1 MPLQTWNPYYLAIAL
16 GAQGFTK
23 TFGSLE
29 VIGEENIPAGGCVFA
44 SNHVSHLDPPLV
56 GSCIPREIHFLAR
69 KTLFKGA
76 VGKVISRTNAIPVDL
91 EKGLELST
99 FKSLLSLAARGE
111 SILIFPEGTRSAT
124 GEMQDPKGGTG
135 MLACKLGLTVMP
147 VRIFGAYEL
156 LPKGATFPVPGAR
169 VTVVFGK
176 PMTPSEFDPGKVPD
190 RYLIA
195 TRRIMDAVSALEEPP
210 VSIA

>member
-1 MPLQTWNPYYLAIAL
+1 MPLKSWNPYYLAVYY
-16 GAQGFTK
+16 GAQVFTK

-29 VIGEENIPAGGCVFA
+29 VVGEENIPAGGCVFA

-76 VGKVISRTNAIPVDL
+76 VGKVISNTNAIPVDL

-99 FKSLLSLAARGE
+99 FKSLLSLAGQGE
-111 SILIFPEGTRSAT
+111 SVLIFPEGTRSAT

-135 MLACKLGLTVMP
+135 MLACKLGLTVVP
-147 VRIFGAYEL
+147 VRIFGAFEL
-156 LPKGATFPVPGAR
+156 LPRGSSFPFPGAR

-176 PMTPSEFDPGKVPD
+176 PMLPTEFDPGKVPG
-190 RYLIA
+190 RYLVA
-195 TRRIMDAVSALEEPP
+195 TQCIMDSVSRLEAPP